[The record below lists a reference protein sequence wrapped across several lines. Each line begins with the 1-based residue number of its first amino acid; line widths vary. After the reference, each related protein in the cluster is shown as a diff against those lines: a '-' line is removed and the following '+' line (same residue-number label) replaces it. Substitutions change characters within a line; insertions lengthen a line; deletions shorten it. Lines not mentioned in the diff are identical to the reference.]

1 MKLIASILCL
11 AILCCGLVS
20 ISTAETMQ
28 GTITLEQLHLLNMDP
43 PVYYSTAGLFT
54 FTYTPEE
61 EDAYLNIRAVHS
73 SNPALTPWIVRNLY
87 LPNNSGQSGEQ
98 SISVRFDLTPFGF
111 EAGDQVGGL
120 FLYISKTDTVLP
132 SQPESGEFHPLLAVD
147 TLGVDAYDS
156 SMTVNEAPPMESF
169 DFYTEFPPG
178 DTVSILNYRGCSV
191 PNIDLDDGTNP
202 DTDTYAGDRNACGP
216 ASAANSMKWLDD
228 TYEEISTGLT
238 LRDML
243 EELSEHMNRG
253 RNLGVLIEDFIRGKL
268 DFIEAYGLPIN
279 VKFQSAGAVDNI
291 SSSSGETAA
300 HNQNQPA
307 SPYPT
312 WDWLV
317 AQIEA
322 GEDVEVMYFWED
334 GDDWRGHA
342 VVVTGYEE
350 TPNSRKTLKFKHDVR
365 QRQAS
370 GTRQEMEDIVI
381 DSHGRMVLRSR
392 GAFIAHAVSESVGTP
407 YPVEL
412 SSFEAKVVGTSV
424 YLQWQTESESSNYG
438 FRLHRNGKEIAF
450 IQGTGTTQT
459 PQRYEYEDKNL
470 QAGAYTYRLEQVD
483 TDGSAHTVGTL
494 TKNIGTIPRI
504 CTLQQNYPNPFNSS
518 TMIAYSLPEQT
529 NVTLTIYDIL
539 GNKITTLVKQKQD
552 AGQYQFIFDAQKMA
566 SGIYFYQLKTE
577 NSILTKKL
585 ILIE

>member
-11 AILCCGLVS
+11 ATLCCGLVS
-20 ISTAETMQ
+20 ISVAETMQ

-43 PVYYSTAGLFT
+43 PVYYSTVGLFT
-54 FTYTPEE
+54 YTYTPEE
-61 EDAYLNIRAVHS
+61 DDAYLNIRAVHS
-73 SNPALTPWIVRNLY
+73 SNASLTPWIVRNLY
-87 LPNNSGQSGEQ
+87 LPDDSRQSGEQ

-111 EAGDQVGGL
+111 EPGDQVGGL
-120 FLYISKTDTVLP
+120 FLYFSKTDTALP
-132 SQPESGEFHPLLAVD
+132 SQPESGDYLPLLAVD
-147 TLGVDAYDS
+147 TLGVDAYDGV
-156 SMTVNEAPPMESF
+156 MTAGEAPAMESF
-169 DFYTEFPPG
+169 GFYTEFPPG
-178 DTVSILNYRGCSV
+178 DTVSSLNYRGCSV
-191 PNIDLDDGTNP
+191 PNIDLDDAINP
-202 DTDTYAGDRNACGP
+202 DTDIYAGDKNACGP

-243 EELSEHMNRG
+243 DELSGHMNRG
-253 RNLGVLIEDFIRGKL
+253 RNQGVLIEDFIRGKL
-268 DFIEAYGLPIN
+268 DFIQAHGLPIN
-279 VKFQSAGAVDNI
+279 VKFQSAVALDNI
-291 SSSSGETAA
+291 SSGSGETAA

-307 SPYPT
+307 GPYPT

-334 GDDWRGHA
+334 GDGWRGHA

-350 TPNSRKTLKFKHDVR
+350 TPNGRKTLKFKHDVR
-365 QRQAS
+365 QRQAG

-392 GAFIAHAVSESVGTP
+392 GAFIAHAVSESIGTP

-412 SSFEAKVVGTSV
+412 SSFDARVVKNGV
-424 YLQWQTESESSNYG
+424 HLQWKTESESNNYG
-438 FRLHRNGKEIAF
+438 FRLHRNGRQIAF
-450 IQGTGTTQT
+450 IEGKGTTQT

-470 QAGAYTYRLEQVD
+470 QAGSYTYKLEQVD
-483 TDGSAHTVGTL
+483 TDGSAHTVGVL
-494 TKNIGTIPRI
+494 TRNIGVVPLTCI
-504 CTLQQNYPNPFNSS
+504 LEQNYPNPFNSN
-518 TMIAYSLPEQT
+518 TVIAYRLPEQT

-539 GNKITTLVKQKQD
+539 GNRIATLVKQKQN
-552 AGQYQFIFDAQKMA
+552 AGQYRITFNARGLA
-566 SGIYFYQLKTE
+566 SGVYFYQLETE
-577 NSILTKKL
+577 KSILTKKL